1 MFVGDRI
8 FTGGRG
14 IATATGGNFGGENLN
29 TLGVENPRP
38 LLGEADLDVA
48 FLVQWILTEK
58 QPHHSHVAA
67 ARGEIDRPKR
77 GGARVDAGCGP
88 RLDEIP
94 SGLDVAGIGCQHEG
108 RDVAVHLQNPAHHA
122 RPDLAEE
129 GRGARES
136 KGGIGIRAGGEKLP
150 EGARAF
156 GGDGEVKGGLAFRQ
170 AEVGVCT
177 MQDQLLGHPVM
188 AGGKGE

>member
-1 MFVGDRI
+1 M
-8 FTGGRG
+8 
-14 IATATGGNFGGENLN
+14 
-29 TLGVENPRP
+29 
-38 LLGEADLDVA
+38 
-48 FLVQWILTEK
+48 
-58 QPHHSHVAA
+58 
-67 ARGEIDRPKR
+67 RGETLRSIFRIQRITP
-77 GGARVDAGCGP
+77 
-88 RLDEIP
+88 
-94 SGLDVAGIGCQHEG
+94 G
-108 RDVAVHLQNPAHHA
+108 RT

-129 GRGARES
+129 GRGDRES
-136 KGGIGIRAGGEKLP
+136 KGGIGIRAGGEKLL